1 MKIRRGFVTNSSS
14 SSFVIAIRD
23 DATQEDI
30 YNELF
35 KLVDLEDIEEWVSR
49 EWVEA
54 ETVKEIMHEV
64 AEELYNCHMCGMALA
79 GWHIVSR
86 EYNNEDND
94 VGIFMYDN
102 MDVCEQET
110 EHMKIE
116 GGYY

>member
-23 DATQEDI
+23 DATKLSI
-30 YNELF
+30 CNELF
-35 KLVDLEDIEEWVSR
+35 ELVNVEDVKEWVSQ

-54 ETVKEIMHEV
+54 KSVEEIMDEV
-64 AEELYNCHMCGMALA
+64 AEELYNCHMCGMKFN

-94 VGIFMYDN
+94 VGMFMYDN
-102 MDVCEQET
+102 MDVSGQET

-116 GGYY
+116 GGY

>member
-35 KLVDLEDIEEWVSR
+35 KLVDLEYIEEWVAQ
-49 EWVEA
+49 EWVAA

-64 AEELYNCHMCGMALA
+64 AEELYSHHMCGMTLA
-79 GWHIVSR
+79 GWHISSS

-94 VGIFMYDN
+94 VGMFMYDT
-102 MDVCEQET
+102 MDVSGQET

>member
-1 MKIRRGFVTNSSS
+1 MKIRKGFVTNSSS

-23 DATQEDI
+23 DATKLSI

-35 KLVDLEDIEEWVSR
+35 ELVNVEDVKEWVSR

-54 ETVKEIMHEV
+54 ETVEEIMDEV
-64 AEELYNCHMCGMALA
+64 AEELYDCHMCGMALA

-94 VGIFMYDN
+94 VGMFMYDN
-102 MDVCEQET
+102 MDVSGQET